1 MKLIDSKKI
10 PIIKQG
16 KQKSF
21 NDWFA
26 TLLVIGIVLVLIT
39 NLFRVVLNARNNY
52 EVYLYEKEGWVI
64 LQEERDRLAEELEFY
79 QSYEY
84 KKLYARDYLHL
95 GESGETLYKV
105 LGGFEYY
112 DIKDDVRELFPKENF
127 LSWWKLLI

>member
-1 MKLIDSKKI
+1 MKLINAKNLSV
-10 PIIKQG
+10 IKPG
-16 KQKSF
+16 NQKSF
-21 NDWFA
+21 NDWLA
-26 TLLVIGIVLVLIT
+26 VLLVIGIVLVLIT
-39 NLFRVVLNARNNY
+39 NLFRVMLNAKNNY
-52 EVYLYEKEGWVI
+52 EVYLYEKEGWAI
-64 LQEERDRLAEELEFY
+64 LQEERDRLSEELEFY

-112 DIKDDVRELFPKENF
+112 DVKDDVRDLFPKENF